1 MVAITMRA
9 AKAGPKNTYIY
20 ASVKTPLGYEAVTK
34 LLYRP
39 QEQGQRLRNGHN
51 RETLQSRIT
60 CKNINLAHLTV
71 FLLAV

>member
-34 LLYRP
+34 LL
-39 QEQGQRLRNGHN
+39 
-51 RETLQSRIT
+51 
-60 CKNINLAHLTV
+60 
-71 FLLAV
+71 